1 MTCAHRTYYT
11 ERGERCR
18 FCGKTAPYS
27 AERRKKQLNGRAEVK
42 LTAMGR
48 SLWMTWSK

>member
-18 FCGKTAPYS
+18 LCGKTTPYS
-27 AERRKKQLNGRAEVK
+27 AERRKKQIESVRERNSRQSQVHGHRG
-42 LTAMGR
+42 T
-48 SLWMTWSK
+48 